1 MPVSVQESESQ
12 LQSPKLRQ
20 PLPPVHSGTA
30 RCNAG
35 EYRVVLARMKI
46 DESDFGRR
54 SL

>member
-30 RCNAG
+30 RC